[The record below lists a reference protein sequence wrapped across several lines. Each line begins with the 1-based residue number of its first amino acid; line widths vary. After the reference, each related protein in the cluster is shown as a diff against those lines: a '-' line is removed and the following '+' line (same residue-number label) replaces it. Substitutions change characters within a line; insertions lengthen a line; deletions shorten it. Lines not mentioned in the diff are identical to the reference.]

1 LYRTTT
7 PKINSTIM
15 SLTPSVF
22 IPRNGIT
29 LAFENRQAHILLS
42 GLVSG
47 VAGQKPIRLILDSGA
62 GGLLLDSNKLASWG
76 LKPGGKATVIGSA
89 RNVAQTVQIPSLCFG
104 AARLDN
110 IPAFATQIPQEM
122 QADGLIGHD
131 LISRLITKIDYAN
144 GQVTLLPQAAFSPP
158 TGGNIT
164 MLPLQFEHN
173 IPVTY
178 AQVDG
183 IRGTFEID
191 TGASGSLILFK
202 PFVEKHGLRNRYYPR
217 VETITGKG
225 IGGYLEGDLALV
237 KELTLGGFTMTK
249 VLTDLSR
256 QTGGGFFSETHAGNI
271 GADILSRFTV
281 TFDYPHKKLYLQKN
295 SEYTRSYDVPRA
307 GMVVDVVN
315 GNIIVVSLSPLSPA
329 SEAGIEK
336 GDRVLGLNGV
346 PTKHLR
352 VQEVNG
358 MLHAPAGTRLQIAVQ
373 SNKKGSR
380 EVNFTLRDLL

>member
-1 LYRTTT
+1 MPALFT
-7 PKINSTIM
+7 P
-15 SLTPSVF
+15 TPSVF

-47 VAGQKPIRLILDSGA
+47 SAGQRPIRLILDSGA
-62 GGLLLDSNKLASWG
+62 GGLLLDINKLRSWG
-76 LKPGGKATVIGSA
+76 LKPSGKATVTGAGNSA
-89 RNVAQTVQIPSLCFG
+89 AQVVQIPSLAFG
-104 AARLDN
+104 EARLEN
-110 IPAFATQIPQEM
+110 IGAFAAPIPQEM
-122 QADGLIGHD
+122 QADGLIGYD

-144 GQVTLLPQAAFSPP
+144 GQVTLLPQAAFAPP

-183 IRGTFEID
+183 IKGTFEID

-202 PFVEKHGLRNRYYPR
+202 PFVEKNGLRNRYYPR

-225 IGGYLEGDLALV
+225 IGGYLEGDLVNL

-256 QTGGGFFSETHAGNI
+256 QTAGGFFSETHAGNI
-271 GADILSRFTV
+271 GAEILSRFTV
-281 TFDYPHKKLYLQKN
+281 TFNYAHKKLYLQKN
-295 SEYTRSYDVPRA
+295 SEYSRRYDVPRA
-307 GMVVDVVN
+307 GIVVDA
-315 GNIIVVSLSPLSPA
+315 GGDGTIIVVSISPRSPA
-329 SEAGIEK
+329 AEAGIEK
-336 GDRVLGLNGV
+336 GEKILVANGV
-346 PTKHLR
+346 NAKRLHPE
-352 VQEVNG
+352 QING
-358 MLHAPAGTRLQIAVQ
+358 LFHAPVGTVVQLAVQ

-380 EVNFTLRDLL
+380 EVSFTLRDLL

>member
-1 LYRTTT
+1 
-7 PKINSTIM
+7 M
-15 SLTPSVF
+15 SNNNMSSTPSVF

-29 LAFENRQAHILLS
+29 LAFENKQAHILLS

-47 VAGQKPIRLILDSGA
+47 SAGQRPMRLILDSGA
-62 GGLLLDSNKLASWG
+62 GGLLLDSKKLSAWG
-76 LKPGGKATVIGSA
+76 LKPSGKATVTGAGNSA
-89 RNVAQTVQIPSLCFG
+89 AQVVQIPSLSFG
-104 AARLDN
+104 EARLDN
-110 IPAFATQIPQEM
+110 IRAFAAPIPQEM
-122 QADGLIGHD
+122 QADGLIGYD

-144 GQVTLLPQAAFSPP
+144 GQVTLLPQAAFVPP

-183 IRGTFEID
+183 IKGTFEID

-225 IGGYLEGDLALV
+225 IGGYLEGDLVNL

-256 QTGGGFFSETHAGNI
+256 QTGGGFFSKTHAGNI
-271 GADILSRFTV
+271 GAEILSRFTV
-281 TFDYPHKKLYLQKN
+281 TFNYAQKKLYLQKN

-307 GMVVDVVN
+307 GMVVDMVN
-315 GNIIVVSLSPLSPA
+315 GNIIVVSLSPRSPA
-329 SEAGIEK
+329 SEVGIEK
-336 GDRVLGLNGV
+336 GDRVLGLNGI

-373 SNKKGSR
+373 NVKRGSR